1 MNTQDLGYLALQL
14 IRQTESGEG
23 EESMIIHSDTSRFPI
38 LNRIHVRAGVRCR
51 TSVTAKPFP
60 E

>member
-23 EESMIIHSDTSRFPI
+23 EESMIIYSDTSRFPI
-38 LNRIHVRAGVRCR
+38 LNRIHVRGGVRSR